1 MDYRRTLNLPTTDF
15 PMKAD
20 LAKREPAILQHW
32 NEIDIYRKIRESSKG
47 KPRYILHDGP
57 PYANGHIHIGTA
69 FNKIL
74 KDIIVKSKQ
83 MAGFDSI
90 YVPGWDCHG
99 LPIEHEVDKELG
111 DKKTTMTQLEIRHL
125 CREYAQKF
133 VNIQKDEFKRLGI
146 LGEWDNPYL
155 TMSHDYQATIVREFG
170 KFVSS
175 ASLYKSKKPVHWCPF
190 CQTALAEAEVEYQE
204 RTSPSI
210 FVKFA
215 LLDSLGDIFSL
226 PDNRGVF
233 IPIWTTTPWT
243 IPANLAVALHPDF
256 SYVAV
261 MINNEIFILAKD
273 LLESFLK
280 STEISHYEILE
291 EFQGKILEG
300 RKCSHPLY
308 NRESLIILAPYV
320 TLDTGTG
327 CVHTAPGHGREDYES
342 GLRYNLEIYSPVD
355 NNGRFTDDVPF
366 FSGKYVFDA
375 NSEVVQRL
383 RETGALIKEGTIE
396 HTYPH
401 CWRCKNPVIVRATEQ
416 WFISMER
423 GNLRDK
429 ALSFID
435 QVTWIP
441 PWGKNR
447 IYAMV
452 ERRPDW
458 CISRQRSWGI
468 PIVAFYCESC
478 GEALLSERVIDHVAK
493 IFETQGADYW
503 FAMNAQELLPQNTK
517 CSNCGSTN
525 FKKEKDI
532 LDVWFD
538 SGVSFA
544 SVLEKRDY
552 LTYPA
557 DLYVEGS
564 DQHRGWFQSAL
575 LTSAGTREKPPYK
588 NVLTHGFV
596 VDVEGKKMSKSLG
609 NVIAPHEVIEKYGTE
624 ILRLWVVAS
633 DYRDDVK
640 LSSEILERLSEAYRK
655 IRNTCRYLIAN
666 LYDFNFEKDSIT
678 YENQLEIDRWALH
691 QSQKLINTV
700 IKYYE
705 RLEFHS
711 VYHVIYNF
719 CTVDMSAFYLDVIKD
734 RLYVAPKESLIR
746 RSAQTSLVQILDAL
760 VRLMAPILSFTAEEM
775 WSHIKVSGDREQS
788 VHMIQ
793 FPAINYS
800 LINEDLEKKWDT
812 ILAVRG
818 EVNKA
823 LELARRQKLI
833 GHSLDAEV
841 IMSVPADLFTF
852 LNQYL
857 LELETIFIV
866 SKVSLMKEKTL
877 PGAYESTELEG
888 VRIHITRAPGRKC
901 ERCWKY
907 HITVGENRSHS
918 TICKRCV
925 ELISGEVIE

>member
-1 MDYRRTLNLPTTDF
+1 MDYKKTLNLPTTDF

-20 LAKREPAILQHW
+20 LPKREPTILQYW
-32 NEIDIYRKIRESSKG
+32 DEFDIYGRIRESSKG
-47 KPRYILHDGP
+47 KPLYILHDGP

-111 DKKTTMTQLEIRHL
+111 DKKTAMSQLEIRHL

-133 VNIQKDEFKRLGI
+133 VYIQKDEFKRLGI

-155 TMSHDYQATIVREFG
+155 TMDYDYQATIVREFG
-170 KFVSS
+170 KFVSN

-190 CQTALAEAEVEYQE
+190 CQTALAEAEVEYE
-204 RTSPSI
+204 AHTSPSI

-215 LLDSLGDIFSL
+215 LLDNLGDLFSSLG
-226 PDNRGVF
+226 NREVF

-273 LLESFLK
+273 LLENFLE
-280 STEISHYEILE
+280 STEISHYEVLE

-320 TLDTGTG
+320 TLDAGTG

-375 NSEVVQRL
+375 NSEVVERL
-383 RETGALIKEGTIE
+383 RDAGTLIKEGTIE

-416 WFISMER
+416 WFISMEKDD
-423 GNLRDK
+423 LRNK

-435 QVTWIP
+435 QVTWMP
-441 PWGKNR
+441 SWGRNR

-468 PIVAFYCESC
+468 PIVAFYCEGC

-493 IFETQGADYW
+493 ILETQGADYW
-503 FAMNAQELLPQNTK
+503 FARSAQELLPQNTK
-517 CSNCGSTN
+517 CPNCGTIN
-525 FKKEKDI
+525 FKKEEDI

-596 VDVEGKKMSKSLG
+596 VDAEGKKMSKSLG
-609 NVIAPHEVIEKYGTE
+609 NVIAPHEVIEKYGAE

-666 LYDFNFEKDSIT
+666 LYDFNSENDSIT
-678 YENQLEIDRWALH
+678 YEKQLEIDRWALH
-691 QSQKLINTV
+691 QLQKLIDTV

-711 VYHVIYNF
+711 VYHAIYNF

-734 RLYVAPKESLIR
+734 RLYVAPKASLTR
-746 RSAQTSLVQILDAL
+746 RSVQTTLVQIIDVL
-760 VRLMAPILSFTAEEM
+760 VRLIAPVLSFTAEEM
-775 WSHIKVSGDREQS
+775 WSYMRVSGNGDQS
-788 VHMIQ
+788 VHMTQ
-793 FPAINYS
+793 FPVIDYS
-800 LINEDLEKKWDT
+800 LINEDLQKKWDT

-841 IMSVPADLFTF
+841 IISVPADLYTF

-857 LELETIFIV
+857 SELETIFIV
-866 SKVSLMKEKTL
+866 SKASLTKEEAL
-877 PGAYESTELEG
+877 PGAYESTELDG
-888 VRIHITRAPGRKC
+888 VRIYILRASGRKC

-907 HITVGENRSHS
+907 HITVGEDRSHP

-925 ELISGEVIE
+925 EVISGEVIE